1 MEVATMTGCVRID
14 YTLKRNVDLEDTK
27 AAIAQ
32 FVDGIMN
39 HHPNHRYM
47 SFQHSADDRHFTHFG
62 ELVSDVVAD
71 LQTKPF
77 FREFSVYL
85 RERCSLGPEATSLE
99 PVASTTSNPV
109 IFKASNKDVNP
120 ESEEKNH
127 AA

>member
-1 MEVATMTGCVRID
+1 MTRYIRID
-14 YTLKRNVDLEDTK
+14 YALEPNVDLEDTK

-39 HHPNHRYM
+39 HHPDHRYM
-47 SFQHSADDRHFTHFG
+47 SFQHSADDRRFTHFG

-77 FREFSVYL
+77 FRELGSICGNVVPLGL
-85 RERCSLGPEATSLE
+85 RQHRSSPSRPPL
-99 PVASTTSNPV
+99 SNPV